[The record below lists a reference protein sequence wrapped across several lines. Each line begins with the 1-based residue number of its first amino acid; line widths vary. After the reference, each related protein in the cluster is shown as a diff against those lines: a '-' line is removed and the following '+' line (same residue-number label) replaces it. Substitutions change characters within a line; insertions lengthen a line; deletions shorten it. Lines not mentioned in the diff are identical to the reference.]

1 MLRIIFL
8 RCLIL
13 FLRATEACQLAECLV
28 KMPEAYKETSLFSN
42 QNTQKKTKTQRG
54 QEKRKENDLLCFPSA
69 APTGN
74 GKAHED
80 HFVSFALFCF

>member
-28 KMPEAYKETSLFSN
+28 KMPEAYKETSLLSN
-42 QNTQKKTKTQRG
+42 QNTQKKTTG
-54 QEKRKENDLLCFPSA
+54 PGKRKENDLLCFPSA